1 MKPVI
6 LKSIQF
12 SSIDVTTRTTWVFAE
27 IFDAEGISEVVE
39 ITSGNNS
46 NAVAKTIREMVNNIK
61 GVSIPGES
69 EPQSLLKITTKALK
83 TDTVLATAMSALR
96 TSVSCFQAR
105 YESLSLTEHL
115 GGTVKHKVPLYANI
129 NRSLLGDNRS
139 PTHFAKAA
147 EKAVGNGFTTI
158 KCAPFDEVTSDMKL

>member
-46 NAVAKTIREMVNNIK
+46 NAVAKTLREIVNDNHQWYAKGCGEK
-61 GVSIPGES
+61 GVLIP
-69 EPQSLLKITTKALK
+69 K
-83 TDTVLATAMSALR
+83 VLP
-96 TSVSCFQAR
+96 VN
-105 YESLSLTEHL
+105 EIE
-115 GGTVKHKVPLYANI
+115 N
-129 NRSLLGDNRS
+129 
-139 PTHFAKAA
+139 
-147 EKAVGNGFTTI
+147 E
-158 KCAPFDEVTSDMKL
+158 